1 MDAHQQYD
9 PSRLEDYVAG
19 LGEFSSASFLE
30 GRDIY
35 QALLDRVCDFAGTEH
50 GQIYAY
56 DDETELLT
64 FLAASESCVARCPL
78 PADRNLALGATG
90 HWTDCLRDK
99 RVLCYEPYI
108 PTRAAHEPPSGWCIL
123 LGIPLLLD
131 GTRGG
136 LIILG
141 DPLDPTA
148 SFLED
153 LNYFVDRAY
162 SIARGHEAA
171 LKRADLSIVR
181 GYYESS
187 PLKVLIDML
196 TAIGEAVEIRDLYTA
211 NHQRNVAMICG
222 HIADQLGLGEFR
234 KAGLIAG
241 ASIHD
246 IGKLSVPVE
255 LLTKPGKLLTPEWL
269 LIQEHSAAGGSIM
282 HDLSMPWPIQ
292 DMILQHH
299 ERMDG
304 SGYPNGLRG
313 QEIRLEARIIAVAD
327 TYDAMSSD
335 RPYRAAVGAGA
346 ALDVLRSGR
355 GVGFDP
361 YVVDAFLAC
370 AQQDPSF
377 GGVYRVQA
385 SE

>member
-1 MDAHQQYD
+1 MDAQQQYD
-9 PSRLEDYVAG
+9 PARLEECVSRLGD
-19 LGEFSSASFLE
+19 FSHARFLE
-30 GRDIY
+30 NRDIY
-35 QALLDRVCDFAGTEH
+35 QSLLDRVCDFAGTEH

-64 FLAASESCVARCPL
+64 FLAASESCVVRCPL
-78 PADRNLALGATG
+78 PADRHLPLSATG

-108 PTRAAHEPPSGWCIL
+108 PTRATHEPPSGWRNL
-123 LGIPLLLD
+123 VGIPLLLD
-131 GTRGG
+131 GARGG
-136 LIILG
+136 LIIIG
-141 DPLDPTA
+141 DPLATTP

-162 SIARGHEAA
+162 SIAHGHEAA
-171 LKRADLSIVR
+171 LKREELGIVR

-211 NHQRNVAMICG
+211 NHQKNVAMICG

-269 LIQEHSAAGGSIM
+269 LIQEHSATGGSIM
-282 HDLSMPWPIQ
+282 HDLSMPWPI
-292 DMILQHH
+292 
-299 ERMDG
+299 
-304 SGYPNGLRG
+304 
-313 QEIRLEARIIAVAD
+313 
-327 TYDAMSSD
+327 
-335 RPYRAAVGAGA
+335 
-346 ALDVLRSGR
+346 
-355 GVGFDP
+355 
-361 YVVDAFLAC
+361 
-370 AQQDPSF
+370 
-377 GGVYRVQA
+377 
-385 SE
+385 